1 MNTESEYLKMLK
13 SATFESLE
21 TPANFTYSPDESPIG
36 LTVAPPA
43 NCDIR
48 FRIGTFKL
56 VLPKFSLSKEEKL
69 LPLSWSN
76 YKVEM
81 NDEKADQKMLVT
93 KPVNQGHCGSCFAVA
108 IATTISD
115 NFLFGKK
122 TDYNPSLSP
131 MYILSCLAEDTNVNN
146 QCNGGNPS
154 GVLDLI
160 INKGG
165 ISTNCCQNY
174 YKICES
180 NQYCNGKGE
189 EHMNR
194 SITMEDVNTMIPKCG
209 HCTSDIPSLYKI
221 KNKVISFDVPSIKLH
236 IYNYGSAVGGFLIYS
251 NFMKDKSHGKF
262 EKSNGIYIRSVD
274 YAEDGNRQQS
284 PIGGH
289 AISIVGWGTSENV
302 KIEIEGNEYV
312 YPKVDYWVCRNSWSD
327 KWGDNGYFKYAM
339 YQEYKDLPPINKN
352 ISFETDNSHYG
363 QMLGGILLIEPES
376 IANSTDL
383 NKVDC
388 NIDYKCDKIIKQ
400 SVKKPVKHTNHS
412 HNSFTIVLL
421 VCLLI
426 LAIFCIYLIFKKES
440 KHHK

>member
-1 MNTESEYLKMLK
+1 MSTESEYLNLLK

-21 TPANFTYSPDESPIG
+21 IPKNFTYSPDESPIG
-36 LTVAPPA
+36 LTIAPPA

-48 FRIGTFKL
+48 FRVGTFKL
-56 VLPKFSLSKEEKL
+56 VLPKFSMSKEEQA
-69 LPLSWSN
+69 LPLLWKN
-76 YKVEM
+76 YLSENEKGDDKV
-81 NDEKADQKMLVT
+81 DQKMLVT

-122 TDYNPSLSP
+122 IDYNPSLSP
-131 MYILSCLAEDTNVNN
+131 MYILSCLSDDTNINN

-154 GVLDLI
+154 GVLDVI

-174 YKICES
+174 YKICDS
-180 NQYCNGKGE
+180 NKYCNGKGE

-194 SITMEDVNTMIPKCG
+194 NITMEDVNTMIPKCG
-209 HCTSDIPSLYKI
+209 RCTNEIPQLYKI

-236 IYNYGSAVGGFLIYS
+236 IYNYGSAVGGFLIYN

-289 AISIVGWGTSENV
+289 AISIVGWGTSENLKV
-302 KIEIEGNEYV
+302 EIDGKEYV

-376 IANSTDL
+376 IVDSNDL
-383 NKVDC
+383 NKVEC
-388 NIDYKCDKIIKQ
+388 NTQYICDKITLNNKIIKKENQ
-400 SVKKPVKHTNHS
+400 SDK
-412 HNSFTIVLL
+412 SFTIVLL
-421 VCLLI
+421 LCLSL
-426 LAIFCIYLIFKKES
+426 LAIFCIYFIFRNQKL
-440 KHHK
+440 KHK